1 MFLSAGSAIDYTG
14 MAAKRSKRMSSG
26 KGWTFNAADNST
38 ASPKKTGAR
47 IVRLRMERRKG
58 KPTTIL
64 YDMEGVPDMKALAKA
79 LKNLVSAGGTTK
91 NEKIEIQGEHRD
103 RIRLYLK
110 DEGYEVKG

>member
-1 MFLSAGSAIDYTG
+1 MN
-14 MAAKRSKRMSSG
+14 AKQSKRISRGS
-26 KGWTFNAADNST
+26 GWTFNPDEKETTSL
-38 ASPKKTGAR
+38 PVTGQK
-47 IVRLRMERRKG
+47 IIRLRMEKRKG

-64 YDMEGVPDMKALAKA
+64 YDIVGVPDLKYLARQ

-103 RIRLYLK
+103 KFRVYLK